1 MGTLSLIAT
10 KVALEAGGA
19 TQSTFVSGLVKW
31 AAGIGGGLI
40 AIFLIYSIVK
50 DGLDY
55 AKGNGSNSILKI
67 VGKVLFLILL
77 IGLVYVAMNYDN
89 LGKKAQKV
97 GDQAINVVESGLNDA
112 GLGGGEGGEGD
123 QV

>member
-1 MGTLSLIAT
+1 
-10 KVALEAGGA
+10 
-19 TQSTFVSGLVKW
+19 
-31 AAGIGGGLI
+31 
-40 AIFLIYSIVK
+40 
-50 DGLDY
+50 
-55 AKGNGSNSILKI
+55 
-67 VGKVLFLILL
+67 
-77 IGLVYVAMNYDN
+77 MNYDN

>member
-1 MGTLSLIAT
+1 M
-10 KVALEAGGA
+10 
-19 TQSTFVSGLVKW
+19 
-31 AAGIGGGLI
+31 
-40 AIFLIYSIVK
+40 IYSIVK

>member
-19 TQSTFVSGLVKW
+19 TQSTFISGLVKW